1 MLSVSITGLACAQSH
16 HGDTSS
22 GSAESTFA
30 ARMMEAMERMDAGMM
45 TAKPTGNPDRDFAAM
60 MIPHHQGA
68 IDMAKLE
75 LIYGRD
81 PVLRRLAQGI
91 IVAQQQEIEL
101 MQRYLHEGSAAQR

>member
-1 MLSVSITGLACAQSH
+1 MLSVSITGLALAQSH

-60 MIPHHQGA
+60 RFRTIRARSTWP
-68 IDMAKLE
+68 
-75 LIYGRD
+75 
-81 PVLRRLAQGI
+81 
-91 IVAQQQEIEL
+91 
-101 MQRYLHEGSAAQR
+101 SSN